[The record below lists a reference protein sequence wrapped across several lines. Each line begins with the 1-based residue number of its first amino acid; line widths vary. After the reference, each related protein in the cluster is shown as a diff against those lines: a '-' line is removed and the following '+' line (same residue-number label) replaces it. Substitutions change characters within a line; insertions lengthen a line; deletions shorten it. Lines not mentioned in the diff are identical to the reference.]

1 MGVPYLQ
8 RVLNSV
14 LTSHIQRT
22 LPELMTRLQN
32 KRAAAMTELESL
44 QQEEHT
50 ETLLSRCVH
59 VRTSRCPRSTGEV
72 CCVDVATTKTLC
84 DIRTL
89 PVASM

>member
-50 ETLLSRCVH
+50 ETLLSRCVRCAPTG
-59 VRTSRCPRSTGEV
+59 VRSAQARCVVLMLR
-72 CCVDVATTKTLC
+72 
-84 DIRTL
+84 L
-89 PVASM
+89 P